1 MTDEPENTES
11 PESEAETL
19 FSTSSDEI
27 EEWFLELSELADDS
41 GLHSLQD
48 EILNEQL
55 PAFRQGEM
63 SVVVLG
69 EFNHGKSTVINALL
83 GESILPVG
91 ITPTTSHIT
100 HLVHGDE
107 PSAAVQQPRGGD
119 KIDVEYGE
127 VDKLIEDIEESD
139 ETPEYVEI
147 AYPNNLLRD
156 SLVLVDTPGVNDISR
171 QKVEITYG
179 YLPKSDLIIYVLD
192 STQVLKKSEIAFIED
207 RLLRANLD
215 RVIFVLG
222 KTDALEDEDIDE
234 VREYTRNKLDD
245 LVGEDAPLFAFSATE
260 ALEAQESDSE
270 PPEEFT
276 DFRNYLMRFLREQ
289 RGEILFDSALGGGL
303 RIAGLMEQNL
313 AVKKQSYLLEKEELE
328 ERIAKVHDKLE
339 ESQELI
345 AQNIDLIDERIG
357 EISSTAR
364 HNLENFTEEFKE
376 TLPQQIERA
385 DAKDVK
391 LYLSS
396 WIQDSFRDWLEDEGE
411 RVAARL
417 EELAEEVIEI
427 TNRSLR
433 EALDEVQGQ
442 LGLREQLDLDVD
454 TVAYDMSVFALGSLG
469 VSAFFFANAIIG
481 GLLTLSTP
489 VLAVVLKGKVDEKIK
504 EQAKKE
510 GIAAI
515 DEAQEE
521 IERELIHI
529 IRDYGERLKEFV
541 ESAGDRL
548 YQQIEEVLRQVQSDV
563 NDDLDREELAEE
575 VEEQI
580 EAIRE
585 VAGKFEDA
593 RQELKG

>member
-1 MTDEPENTES
+1 
-11 PESEAETL
+11 
-19 FSTSSDEI
+19 
-27 EEWFLELSELADDS
+27 
-41 GLHSLQD
+41 
-48 EILNEQL
+48 
-55 PAFRQGEM
+55 
-63 SVVVLG
+63 
-69 EFNHGKSTVINALL
+69 
-83 GESILPVG
+83 
-91 ITPTTSHIT
+91 
-100 HLVHGDE
+100 
-107 PSAAVQQPRGGD
+107 
-119 KIDVEYGE
+119 
-127 VDKLIEDIEESD
+127 
-139 ETPEYVEI
+139 
-147 AYPNNLLRD
+147 
-156 SLVLVDTPGVNDISR
+156 
-171 QKVEITYG
+171 
-179 YLPKSDLIIYVLD
+179 
-192 STQVLKKSEIAFIED
+192 
-207 RLLRANLD
+207 
-215 RVIFVLG
+215 
-222 KTDALEDEDIDE
+222 
-234 VREYTRNKLDD
+234 
-245 LVGEDAPLFAFSATE
+245 
-260 ALEAQESDSE
+260 
-270 PPEEFT
+270 
-276 DFRNYLMRFLREQ
+276 MRFLREQ